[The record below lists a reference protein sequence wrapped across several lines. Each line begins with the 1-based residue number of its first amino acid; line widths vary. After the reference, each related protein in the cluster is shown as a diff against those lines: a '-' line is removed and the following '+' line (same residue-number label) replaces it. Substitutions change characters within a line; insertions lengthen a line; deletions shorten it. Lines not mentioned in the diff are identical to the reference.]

1 MTTPAGQTPPSGPN
15 STTPNATGPPTIR
28 RKRPA
33 ASAFLEKKRPP
44 IKKPNAAPRPPSS
57 GHTVNGALGVA
68 GQRPLPTANG
78 NQNASST
85 AAAPQQP
92 SQAEA
97 SSDYPV
103 VITKSMIEQGMR
115 YHALKFTV
123 RPSEKGVVP
132 HVDPYDDQ
140 HFTRPVRLHRRYAR
154 DKPETADQSDAPPG
168 IDDKER
174 ELHNARRAERQAER
188 EANQA
193 QIAPSGAANKKQQP
207 RKKNQKNVEDVYYND
222 NNPKQQKAAQL
233 RYEETKPWH
242 LEDFDNK
249 NTWIGAY
256 QEPMSETSV
265 LFTVNSSQGNFT
277 MVPIERWYK
286 FTQTN
291 RLQTMS
297 AEEAEKIMEQKHA
310 PSRWF
315 LNTQVGKQESE
326 AAMKKRER
334 DRKVAERRAMK
345 AEDEGL
351 PAMARDAGEFY
362 NADRDELDFEFNDEF
377 QDDDE
382 GMIFGDEADEAK
394 DIERRIREE
403 MRTAN
408 ISAPGL
414 KNTEA
419 DYDREE
425 AQKKLDEKAQRKR
438 EKRMRKRLINKE
450 RKIEFED
457 DSEENEFSSESD
469 ESDSEEEREIAERE
483 RKEEEARKAAQANG
497 DRSGASTRGTNT
509 PSGRTEKKDPARSH
523 ASLAAS
529 LKRPGS
535 PGLSDAS
542 GNESS
547 RKKLK
552 VNGSGST
559 SPSGM
564 NGRSLSRKS
573 SSRLSPQTHT
583 DNSLADA
590 ARNRMPSGYGSG
602 SETDTS
608 RAGRGGKK
616 LHLKRSAP
624 GSPRDGTPTGSR
636 AQSPARTGT
645 PPVSFPSLEEVKAGI
660 PEAGIT
666 IGDLVKLFR
675 GRVSGK
681 ENTDKFIALVRQAG
695 TQDKMTK
702 KIVPLKENKA

>member
-1 MTTPAGQTPPSGPN
+1 MTTPLGQTPPSGSN
-15 STTPNATGPPTIR
+15 STTPNAPAPGVIR

-33 ASAFLEKKRPP
+33 ASAFVTKKPP
-44 IKKPNAAPRPPSS
+44 MKKPNLGSRPAPS
-57 GHTVNGALGVA
+57 GTTTNGAPGLA
-68 GQRPLPTANG
+68 AQRPLQAANG
-78 NQNASST
+78 NLGAPTT
-85 AAAPQQP
+85 APAPAPQQ
-92 SQAEA
+92 QQGEFQ
-97 SSDYPV
+97 DYPV
-103 VITKSMIEQGMR
+103 VITKADIEQGMR
-115 YHALKFTV
+115 YHGLKFTV
-123 RPSEKGVVP
+123 RSNERSGVPV
-132 HVDPYDDQ
+132 VDPYDAQ

-193 QIAPSGAANKKQQP
+193 QIAPSGAGNKKPQP
-207 RKKNQKNVEDVYYND
+207 RKKNQKNVEDVYYNE

-256 QEPMSETSV
+256 QEPMSETSI
-265 LFTVNSSQGNFT
+265 LLTVGTEQMNFT

-291 RLQTMS
+291 RLQSMS

-326 AAMKKRER
+326 AAIRKRER
-334 DRKVAERRAMK
+334 DRKVAEKRAIK
-345 AEDEGL
+345 AEDDGL
-351 PAMARDAGEFY
+351 PAGSKDAGEFY
-362 NADRDELDFEFNDEF
+362 NADRDELDYEFNDEF

-382 GMIFGDEADEAK
+382 GMIFGDEADESK
-394 DIERRIREE
+394 EIEKRLREE
-403 MRTAN
+403 MRKAN
-408 ISAPGL
+408 IAAPGL

-425 AQKKLDEKAQRKR
+425 AEERLVEKERKKR
-438 EKRMRKRLINKE
+438 EKRMRKRLVTKE
-450 RKIEFED
+450 RKVEFED
-457 DSEENEFSSESD
+457 DSEENEFSSDSED
-469 ESDSEEEREIAERE
+469 SDSEEERERAERE
-483 RKEEEARKAAQANG
+483 RKEEEARKAGQANG

-509 PSGRTEKKDPARSH
+509 PSGRPEKKDPARSH

-535 PGLSDAS
+535 PNLSDVS

-552 VNGSGST
+552 VNGSGRM
-559 SPSGM
+559 SPSGV
-564 NGRSLSRKS
+564 NGRSLSREYSIQSIKHAKTDI
-573 SSRLSPQTHT
+573 SP
-583 DNSLADA
+583 ADA
-590 ARNRMPSGYGSG
+590 ARRMPSGYGSG

-608 RAGRGGKK
+608 RAGRSQKPRTK
-616 LHLKRSAP
+616 TSAP
-624 GSPRDGTPTGSR
+624 GSPRDGTPAGSR
-636 AQSPARTGT
+636 AQSPSAQLPG
-645 PPVSFPSLEEVKAGI
+645 FPSLEEVKAAI
-660 PEAGIT
+660 PEAGIS
-666 IGDLVKLFR
+666 IGELVKLFK
-675 GRVSGK
+675 GRVSGS
-681 ENTDKFIALVRQAG
+681 ENTTKFIALVRQAG

-702 KIVPLKENKA
+702 KIVPQKESKA